1 MAVFSMAIYMGELV
15 GLLSAYVSQHYNWR
29 IAFVALGL
37 PGFVMAV
44 ILVLTL
50 REPERGMSEKW
61 KEEEDEETEKEEG
74 SREIKNEERTEER
87 NQEQQRLTIAETT
100 EDGEKDDFNQEE
112 QPTNLVASSLLRRI
126 YFLMHLPAYL
136 IHCIVATIRNM
147 GGYALGAWM
156 QVFLVR
162 TYGLSP
168 SDYTIWLALII
179 PIGTPL
185 LQTPCVSLREVTSSV
200 STLGGGLGAALGGI
214 IADRLYKVSTTTNK
228 QTHTHTHHT
237 D

>member
-1 MAVFSMAIYMGELV
+1 MLSDYFHPKVRALVLAVFSMAIYMGELV

-44 ILVLTL
+44 ILVLTM

-61 KEEEDEETEKEEG
+61 KEEEEEETEKEEG
-74 SREIKNEERTEER
+74 DPEIKNEERNAER
-87 NQEQQRLTIAETT
+87 NQEQQRLTIGETT
-100 EDGEKDDFNQEE
+100 EDGEKDEFNQEE
-112 QPTNLVASSLLRRI
+112 QPSTNLIAGVTSSLLRRI

-136 IHCIVATIRNM
+136 IHCVVATIRNM

-168 SDYTIWLALII
+168 SDYTVWLALII

-185 LQTPCVSLREVTSSV
+185 LQTPCVRVWPILAAARRARATS
-200 STLGGGLGAALGGI
+200 A
-214 IADRLYKVSTTTNK
+214 
-228 QTHTHTHHT
+228 
-237 D
+237 